1 VLVLLFVLMLV
12 SGLML
17 GGFDRVLANG
27 VIICLNCIGL
37 I

>member
-1 VLVLLFVLMLV
+1 MLVLLFVLMLV

>member
-1 VLVLLFVLMLV
+1 MLLFVLMLV

-27 VIICLNCIGL
+27 VIICLDCIGL